1 MVTYELRKKKGLKSS
16 VYAIALVENPAIE
29 VGFVALSKDGKKMT
43 HQVKLSA
50 DKNMLYS
57 PLVIPNQKIYRE
69 DENGQGYYI
78 YFSEE
83 TCKEILHDFM
93 AAQLNNQFNLE
104 HDENMPIK
112 NLSVVHSWIV
122 TNAENGEAAKLG
134 FDVPVG
140 TPMIGISIKN
150 NPEVKKLV
158 AEGKVKGIS
167 LEGLFDNYTAYFNQS
182 NYINMDKKETAV
194 SQILTKLGE
203 LLSPTKLASAELANG
218 GMIYT
223 EGEFADGVNVYQ
235 DEAMQVLAE
244 DGEYELA
251 DGRVLS
257 VVEGKAASLR
267 EAVEED
273 MSENL
278 SQEELAKHMLTMAE
292 NFDAFK
298 KDVEAKFAELSKAHE
313 ELSANYNKV
322 TEENKEV
329 KAELAKVK
337 ETPAVKSAT
346 KLSEVALSGEGRF
359 NSALRGERMNLKNK
373 S

>member
-29 VGFVALSKDGKKMT
+29 VGFVTLSKDARP
-43 HQVKLSA
+43 QFQSQIKLAA
-50 DKNMLYS
+50 DKQMLYT
-57 PLVIPNQKIYRE
+57 PVLIPNQKIYRE
-69 DENGQGYYI
+69 DESGQGYYI
-78 YFSEE
+78 FFSEE
-83 TCKEILHDFM
+83 TIE
-93 AAQLNNQFNLE
+93 
-104 HDENMPIK
+104 
-112 NLSVVHSWIV
+112 
-122 TNAENGEAAKLG
+122 EAAKDFLSAKLVDNFNNEHQENERLQGVTVVESWVVEDEEKDKAYKYG

-140 TPMIGISIKN
+140 TWMAGIKIEDKDIWLKCKNGTYKGISI
-150 NPEVKKLV
+150 
-158 AEGKVKGIS
+158 
-167 LEGLFDNYTAYFNQS
+167 EGLFDNFTANFNQS

-218 GMIYT
+218 GIIYT

-235 DEAMQVLAE
+235 DEAMQVLAQ

-278 SQEELAKHMLTMAE
+278 SQEELAKHVLTIAE
-292 NFDAFK
+292 K
-298 KDVEAKFAELSKAHE
+298 LEGLQSQVAELSKAHE

-337 ETPAVKSAT
+337 ENPAGKSAT
-346 KLSEVALSGEGRF
+346 KLSENAKPSKVGAILSGQYI
-359 NSALRGERMNLKNK
+359 
-373 S
+373 